1 MGVGNPGYFGL
12 TACATTQ
19 SGLKGPSL
27 SNDINI
33 IAPSSDLRKDIAAF
47 SGKWVG
53 TWEVGTEIILVVK
66 EIDDTWAHV
75 IYSWGDNP
83 KFNIQAGYRR
93 GRWQV
98 ISEPKPQIVTSGL
111 EFFESYFE
119 MKDSNTLEA
128 HGERSWL
135 GWTGAEKHTY

>member
-1 MGVGNPGYFGL
+1 MMDKKVWVLAILAIFGL

-27 SNDINI
+27 PNDINI

-75 IYSWGDNP
+75 IYSGEIILSSIYKPVIGVGDGKSSLSLNL
-83 KFNIQAGYRR
+83 K
-93 GRWQV
+93 
-98 ISEPKPQIVTSGL
+98 S
-111 EFFESYFE
+111 
-119 MKDSNTLEA
+119 
-128 HGERSWL
+128 
-135 GWTGAEKHTY
+135 